1 MCNRAMPGI
10 NPEGN
15 IYVEP
20 EPPYLPLGII
30 HLAAAK
36 SGAWPIL
43 DQTGK
48 THMRTLTYPP
58 LPM

>member
-1 MCNRAMPGI
+1 MPGI
-10 NPEGN
+10 DPEGN

-20 EPPYLPLGII
+20 EPPYLPLGVI

-36 SGAWPIL
+36 SGVWPLL